1 MMIPILFSVLH
12 LCQLYCQAQ
21 IIKHFQCFSRLAL
34 EKKDFFLS
42 FLVSEVCR
50 CERLPAADL
59 GTNNMKLTGQLEELV
74 QRTERT
80 EAEVEL
86 LLAELGTY

>member
-1 MMIPILFSVLH
+1 MEIPALFSVLH
-12 LCQLYCQAQ
+12 LYQLYCQAQ
-21 IIKHFQCFSRLAL
+21 TIKHFQCFPRLAL
-34 EKKDFFLS
+34 DEKKDFFLS

-50 CERLPAADL
+50 CERPAAEL
-59 GTNNMKLTGQLEELV
+59 GTKNMKLTGQLEELV

>member
-1 MMIPILFSVLH
+1 MFSLSNPG
-12 LCQLYCQAQ
+12 
-21 IIKHFQCFSRLAL
+21 I
-34 EKKDFFLS
+34 KDFFLS

-50 CERLPAADL
+50 CERPAAEL
-59 GTNNMKLTGQLEELV
+59 GTKNMKLTGQLEELV

-86 LLAELGTY
+86 LLAELGTYQSSNKYRY

>member
-1 MMIPILFSVLH
+1 MMIPVLFSVLH

-21 IIKHFQCFSRLAL
+21 IIKHFQCFPRLTL
-34 EKKDFFLS
+34 EKNDFFLS
-42 FLVSEVCR
+42 FLVSEICR
-50 CERLPAADL
+50 CERPAAEL
-59 GTNNMKLTGQLEELV
+59 GTKNMKLTGQLEELV